1 MMMPNTVSLA
11 VSEASMRESNQNV
24 QKLDVQFLDKIPA
37 SIAKSY
43 RIIARRSWL
52 KLNFLTGSVT
62 AEKTETIVEP
72 TDARH

>member
-37 SIAKSY
+37 AIAKGC
-43 RIIARRSWL
+43 RIARRSWL
-52 KLNFLTGSVT
+52 EFNFLTGSVT

>member
-1 MMMPNTVSLA
+1 MMMPNTVSIA

-24 QKLDVQFLDKIPA
+24 QKLDVQFLDKIPTA
-37 SIAKSY
+37 IAKGC
-43 RIIARRSWL
+43 RIIARRSRL
-52 KLNFLTGSVT
+52 KFNFLTGSVT

>member
-37 SIAKSY
+37 AIAKGC
-43 RIIARRSWL
+43 RIVARRNWL
-52 KLNFLTGSVT
+52 KFNFLTGSVT